1 MECHQLSLVSDERSL
16 EDHSVPLMQ
25 IDSTHEL
32 LCNSAVPL
40 ILVTGDV

>member
-16 EDHSVPLMQ
+16 EDHSVPLMHKSKL
-25 IDSTHEL
+25 IVHTN
-32 LCNSAVPL
+32 CVVPL